1 MACSSEVRRFFPF
14 SFLSGYLCDEGKLVK
29 FGKWWSG
36 KLLSGKRRGAEVMFP
51 VFSWRCIS
59 TKLEVCNSK
68 IDLLTGQH
76 EAKQGY
82 MSTEWVKKG
91 FDDIEGLTL
100 HLPSE
105 MPLTSICAVL
115 ICRRFSLRCWRTT
128 MTESSLSVTGSTHRH
143 QQVDAGLNQS
153 VTNQSIHHP
162 SWGLELLE
170 KCLFIQQ
177 GFWP

>member
-1 MACSSEVRRFFPF
+1 MVR
-14 SFLSGYLCDEGKLVK
+14 KAAV
-29 FGKWWSG
+29 
-36 KLLSGKRRGAEVMFP
+36 GKRRGAEVMFP
-51 VFSWRCIS
+51 IFSWRCIS

-68 IDLLTGQH
+68 IELLTGQH

-177 GFWP
+177 GFWPSELRETSFGLCG